1 MALDALVDS
10 SQLNS
15 ELTSVANAI
24 RTKGG
29 TSAQLAFPAGF
40 VSAVQAIPTGG
51 GGNNAV
57 FSIADFVI
65 GTVKWTAQNC
75 IPNVLKTGGCLHIVF
90 TEQTNS
96 SSSGRS
102 IFSFGIGLL
111 NNWAPGASSPSVYIN
126 VSANNSSAVQA
137 YFRGVGN
144 NSLTLTAYA
153 DNNGKV
159 DLKLYADHFEDVNT
173 GESHTYSADV
183 QSCMTA
189 ISSPDYISVGQN
201 QSNTFAGFLITLIA
215 LEEN

>member
-1 MALDALVDS
+1 MSATIKYNGSTIASVEDGASVELDTQGKYMSGNVTVEA
-10 SQLNS
+10 
-15 ELTSVANAI
+15 A
-24 RTKGG
+24 
-29 TSAQLAFPAGF
+29 
-40 VSAVQAIPTGG
+40 GG
-51 GGNNAV
+51 GGDNAV
-57 FSIADFVI
+57 FALKDFVI
-65 GTVKWTAQNC
+65 GSNKWTAQKC
-75 IPNVLKTGGCLHIVF
+75 IPNVFKTGGCLHIVF
-90 TEQTNS
+90 TKQTNS
-96 SSSGRS
+96 SSSGLS

-111 NNWAPGASSPSVYIN
+111 NNWSPGASNPSVYIN
-126 VSANNSSAVQA
+126 AAANNSSAAAA

-144 NSLTLTAYA
+144 NSLGLTTYA